1 MNCRLIAQH
10 EDAGYAV
17 NEETYID
24 RIYFEF
30 VIKS

>member
-1 MNCRLIAQH
+1 MKCPLIAQH
-10 EDAGYAV
+10 EDADYAV
-17 NEETYID
+17 NEEAIID

>member
-1 MNCRLIAQH
+1 MKFPLSAQH
-10 EDAGYAV
+10 EVAGYAV
-17 NEETYID
+17 NEEAYID